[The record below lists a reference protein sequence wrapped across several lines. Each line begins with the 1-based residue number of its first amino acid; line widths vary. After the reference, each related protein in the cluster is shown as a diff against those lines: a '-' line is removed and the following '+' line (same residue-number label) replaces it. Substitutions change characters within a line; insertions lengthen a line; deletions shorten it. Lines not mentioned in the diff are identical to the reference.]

1 MAFYKLFQIVH
12 FRTDWYQLYRWERE
26 SIMPQWYEEK
36 RKQAEIHLRALTLAT
51 LGIQSKLGTSEYFLE
66 YKER

>member
-36 RKQAEIHLRALTLAT
+36 RI
-51 LGIQSKLGTSEYFLE
+51 
-66 YKER
+66 YKNV